1 MPVALDKL
9 HEDVLL
15 RILVLTDIY
24 TVLAVSQT
32 CFLRGLIDIPSDEVF
47 TLSTDELVA
56 EVKRAVFGPR
66 TWSSNS
72 STTPTLIRQF
82 TVPLE
87 GSRVVYES
95 LLPGGRYIMVRKWD
109 GQTGLSNILE
119 CWNVSTGRLVWSWN
133 RPDCGIREIAV
144 DTRPG
149 PKLTVALNIIWLSRR
164 PAYVEVLVLEVNLES
179 GHSREIT
186 RFSGEHFH
194 QTQIADDY
202 VCCGCSWGDT
212 RLPLL
217 VDHRTEQYQY
227 IAIEECVMTQPW
239 NLHLVPSHI
248 VLIHPESV
256 PISVRVYAISSL
268 WRPLSEF
275 NPRNVRYEL
284 ALTPTAL
291 PVINDVIPIGRGNR
305 RKERVLLVESLLR
318 RHTYLLRGFDM
329 FSLHQ
334 NPHVPNNI
342 RTISTQR
349 LDFSEGQTPAC
360 TPVSTLV
367 QSPFISEVEAMNM
380 YFSRAGYAV
389 DNVLSD
395 GNCVYV
401 NCGYVFQPE
410 DCTARGIELDVGGP
424 RAHTA
429 FLAQNGGLVVLHE
442 SGAEIL
448 YYD

>member
-1 MPVALDKL
+1 MPVALDRL

-24 TVLAVSQT
+24 TVLTVNSFFHALASTKQLWVFLIRDL
-32 CFLRGLIDIPSDEVF
+32 FLRGLIDIPSDEVF

-56 EVKRAVFGPR
+56 EVKRAIFGPR

-87 GSRVVYES
+87 SSHVAYES
-95 LLPGGRYIMVRKWD
+95 LISGGRYIM
-109 GQTGLSNILE
+109 T
-119 CWNVSTGRLVWSWN
+119 RLIGVARTLGS
-133 RPDCGIREIAV
+133 PIAV

-149 PKLTVALNIIWLSRR
+149 SKLTVALNINRLSS
-164 PAYVEVLVLEVNLES
+164 AYAEVLVLEVNLES

-186 RFSGEHFH
+186 RFSGKFYK
-194 QTQIADDY
+194 TQIADDY
-202 VCCGCSWGDT
+202 VCCICWWKDT
-212 RLPLL
+212 RLSLL

-227 IAIEECVMTQPW
+227 IAIEECAMTPPW
-239 NLHLVPSHI
+239 NLHLVPGHI
-248 VLIHPESV
+248 VLINPQLV
-256 PISVRVYAISSL
+256 PISVR
-268 WRPLSEF
+268 
-275 NPRNVRYEL
+275 NMTYEL

-291 PVINDVIPIGRGNR
+291 FPVVGGAPISRCIPHY
-305 RKERVLLVESLLR
+305 RKERVLLVKSLLR
-318 RHTYLLRGFDM
+318 RHTYLLQGFDM
-329 FSLHQ
+329 VSVHQ
-334 NPHVPNNI
+334 DPL
-342 RTISTQR
+342 

-367 QSPFISEVEAMNM
+367 QSPFIGDVGTMNM

-389 DNVLSD
+389 DGERSG
-395 GNCVYV
+395 GNCDWTERE
-401 NCGYVFQPE
+401 F
-410 DCTARGIELDVGGP
+410 ELDVGGH
-424 RAHTA
+424 RVHHASLAH
-429 FLAQNGGLVVLHE
+429 NGGLVVLHE